1 MKKKITS
8 MVCGLAAASVIAF
21 AFTACGDDSSSVSP
35 VNQES
40 GVDTPASSG
49 SDTPASSGNN
59 APASSEAKQDP
70 PASSDTP
77 TSSSDAPA
85 SSGTVP
91 ASSSGTAPESSSAVE
106 PASSSDIVSSSSAQE
121 YCIDAAQI
129 CPPCNRTLDGPSCPV
144 TNEPCIQCSTEGE
157 TAKECSTG
165 ETYQCHESSWVLSD
179 SICEHITDHD
189 GMTAN
194 GNCIDRE
201 NEIVPDCVTGK
212 AFRCAANYWVEIDI
226 CPPGSKCNRDTISG
240 TPCDRNGETLV
251 TEDDVYQCN
260 NGVWLYLPPP
270 MGEKIVEEATN
281 VKSSYRGGPAVA
293 PSVVKVKNADG
304 TVSIQDDGVLVNEVC
319 TFNGLR
325 ATLSGDTLYATI
337 LYPGCTTTGG
347 FMGTITFTLSD
358 KFVNAKYIKY
368 DDNKNVHEIREVEEL
383 NDCGNNASCTPC
395 GEGLTC

>member
-304 TVSIQDDGVLVNEVC
+304 TVSIQDDGVFIDDAC
-319 TFNGLR
+319 TTNGLK
-325 ATLSGDTLYATI
+325 ALLSNDTLYATFT
-337 LYPGCTTTGG
+337 YPGCTTTGG
-347 FMGTITFTLSD
+347 FIGVITFTLSD
-358 KFVNAKYIKY
+358 EFVNAKYIKY
-368 DDNKNVHEIREVEEL
+368 DNNKNVREVHEVEEL

>member
-59 APASSEAKQDP
+59 APASS
-70 PASSDTP
+70 DTP

-106 PASSSDIVSSSSAQE
+106 PASSSDIVSSSSTQE
-121 YCIDAAQI
+121 YCIDAMQI
-129 CPPCNRTLDGPSCPV
+129 CPPCVKIGDDLSCPL
-144 TNEPCIQCSTEGE
+144 TNKPCIQCSTEGE

-165 ETYQCHESSWVLSD
+165 ETYQCHERSWILSD
-179 SICEHITDHD
+179 SICEHITDYD

-201 NEIVPDCVTGK
+201 NEIVPDCVTGEQYK
-212 AFRCAANYWVEIDI
+212 CVSNYWTRLEV
-226 CPPGSKCNRDTISG
+226 S
-240 TPCDRNGETLV
+240 
-251 TEDDVYQCN
+251 
-260 NGVWLYLPPP
+260 
-270 MGEKIVEEATN
+270 TN
-281 VKSSYRGGPAVA
+281 VKTGHRGGPAVT
-293 PSVVKVKNADG
+293 PTIVKVKNADG
-304 TVSIQDDGVLVNEVC
+304 TATFQDDGVLIDDAC
-319 TFNGLR
+319 TTNGLK
-325 ATLSGDTLYATI
+325 ALLSNDTLYATFT
-337 LYPGCTTTGG
+337 YPGCTTTGG
-347 FMGTITFTLSD
+347 FMGVITFTLSD
-358 KFVNAKYIKY
+358 EFVNAKYIKY
-368 DDNKNVHEIREVEEL
+368 DNNKNVREIHEVEEL

>member
-1 MKKKITS
+1 MKKKITGTA
-8 MVCGLAAASVIAF
+8 CGLAAASIVAF
-21 AFTACGDDSSSVSP
+21 MLTACGDDSSSVSP
-35 VNQES
+35 ANDTSSVQE
-40 GVDTPASSG
+40 PLSSG
-49 SDTPASSGNN
+49 SDTPASNGGNIPTSSGND
-59 APASSEAKQDP
+59 APASSDSNQAS

-77 TSSSDAPA
+77 APNSIDTPTSSVNPSADTVQNSNTDVPPTSSSDV
-85 SSGTVP
+85 VP
-91 ASSSGTAPESSSAVE
+91 ASSSDVAPTSATTESSSSQKE
-106 PASSSDIVSSSSAQE
+106 PE
-121 YCIDAAQI
+121 NC
-129 CPPCNRTLDGPSCPV
+129 R
-144 TNEPCIQCSTEGE
+144 
-157 TAKECSTG
+157 
-165 ETYQCHESSWVLSD
+165 
-179 SICEHITDHD
+179 HITDYD
-189 GMTAN
+189 SMTAN
-194 GNCIDRE
+194 GNCDSATDVE
-201 NEIVPDCVTGK
+201 TVTDCLTGK

-251 TEDDVYQCN
+251 TEDNVYQCN

-337 LYPGCTTTGG
+337 LYPECSTTGG

-358 KFVNAKYIKY
+358 KFVNVKYIKY

>member
-59 APASSEAKQDP
+59 APASSGTNQDS
-70 PASSDTP
+70 PAPNSIDTP
-77 TSSSDAPA
+77 TSSVNPSADTVQNSNSDVPPT
-85 SSGTVP
+85 SSSDVVP
-91 ASSSGTAPESSSAVE
+91 ASSSEVAPTSATTESSSSQKE
-106 PASSSDIVSSSSAQE
+106 PE
-121 YCIDAAQI
+121 NCM
-129 CPPCNRTLDGPSCPV
+129 
-144 TNEPCIQCSTEGE
+144 
-157 TAKECSTG
+157 
-165 ETYQCHESSWVLSD
+165 
-179 SICEHITDHD
+179 HITDYD
-189 GMTAN
+189 SMTAN
-194 GNCIDRE
+194 GNCDSATDVE
-201 NEIVPDCVTGK
+201 NVTDCVTGK
-212 AFRCAANYWVEIDI
+212 AFRCAANYWVEVEA
-226 CPPGSKCNRDTISG
+226 CAPGSKCNRDTISG

-281 VKSSYRGGPAVA
+281 VKSSYRGGPAVT

-337 LYPGCTTTGG
+337 LYPECSTTGG

-358 KFVNAKYIKY
+358 KFVNVKYIKY
-368 DDNKNVHEIREVEEL
+368 DDGKYVHEIREVEEL